1 MVTNDN
7 NSPRMEVKERR
18 GTDEEKSETGETD
31 KIKRRGKKMRKRR

>member
-18 GTDEEKSETGETD
+18 NVEKEKCETRETDE
-31 KIKRRGKKMRKRR
+31 IKR